1 MAVQSVMSSRA
12 IAFQVGTVAHLPASD
27 LATHEELA
35 ALAALGADGLTLG
48 VVALPAAIEE
58 SFYRLN
64 NLPPRL
70 ARLYQ
75 GLDPLDP
82 DEDILE
88 EAEPTAMRLLGE
100 SYLLD
105 DLIDAVYSSLA
116 ALPDEVVVRRAGQE
130 GEVVGSRRDALL
142 AIKRAFRDDWTVTS
156 VLDRLAVEGRLG
168 VEARP
173 VLVHPLDTN
182 ATPELVRAASTVL
195 GHDVALHVASGSAAE
210 LTRVAAASS

>member
-1 MAVQSVMSSRA
+1 MSARA
-12 IAFQVGTVAHLPASD
+12 LVFPVGTVHHLPES
-27 LATHEELA
+27 EREGQPELA
-35 ALAALGADGLTLG
+35 ALARLESSGFTVG
-48 VVALPAAIEE
+48 VLALPAVIED

-70 ARLYQ
+70 IRLYQ

-88 EAEPTAMRLLGE
+88 EAEPAAMRLLGE

-105 DLIDAVYSSLA
+105 DLIDAVYSSLSS
-116 ALPDEVVVRRAGQE
+116 LPDEVVVRRAGQE

-142 AIKRAFRDDWTVTS
+142 AVKRAFRDDWTVAR
-156 VLDRLAVEGRLG
+156 VLDRLTVEGRLG

-173 VLVHPLDTN
+173 VLVHPLDTT
-182 ATPELVRAASTVL
+182 AAPGLERAASTIL
-195 GHDVALHVASGSAAE
+195 GRDVALRTTPGGEAA
-210 LTRVAAASS
+210 LTRVAAATL